1 VSLRRRQSLAEP
13 LALAARQLR
22 QCEAH
27 VALLDRVRPLNLPL
41 ARQRLREAVLA
52 GQRPQPG
59 LAYAAAPDLSPV
71 QRALDCLLEA
81 PLAGLEGA
89 LLAERAH
96 ELALEAQLAASVGLP
111 GFRQLAAQRFPLPAA
126 RAELRPLALAWAEQ
140 PSSVAVPAAALHFS
154 DDKNDP
160 DSLWSLL
167 AQRLEAKRLSVRL
180 EVMPGLASLAAV
192 ADGVVRVRSGARL
205 SREVARRI
213 ALHEVEGH
221 VVPRLAGR
229 ALAGVFA
236 AGSAGAS
243 EDEEGRALLLEE
255 RAGLMGAE
263 RRAEL
268 GLRYLAAE
276 SVREGAE
283 FWETFQLLLE
293 RGAGSELAVDLCC
306 RVQRGGG
313 LGRELVYLSGYVRV
327 AGSFASR
334 PELEGVLAG
343 GRVSVAAAASLL
355 DAALIELDDDRDVI

>member
-1 VSLRRRQSLAEP
+1 VSLRRRQPLAEP
-13 LALAARQLR
+13 LALAARQLK

-27 VALLDRVRPLNLPL
+27 VALLDRVRPLNLAHERL
-41 ARQRLREAVLA
+41 RLREAVLA
-52 GQRPQPG
+52 GQRPQPE

-71 QRALDCLLEA
+71 QRALDALLEA
-81 PLAGLEGA
+81 PAADLEGA
-89 LLAERAH
+89 LLAERAR
-96 ELALEAQLAASVGLP
+96 ELALEAQLAARVGLP
-111 GFRQLAAQRFPLPAA
+111 GFRHWAGQRFPLPAA
-126 RAELRPLALAWAEQ
+126 HAELRPLALAWAEL
-140 PSSVAVPAAALHFS
+140 PRAVAAVAPALHFS

-167 AQRLEAKRLSVRL
+167 SRRLEAKRLSVRL
-180 EVMPGLASLAAV
+180 EVTPGLASLAAV
-192 ADGVVRVRSGARL
+192 ADGVVRLRGGARL
-205 SREVARRI
+205 SRDVAQRI

-221 VVPRLAGR
+221 VVPRSAGR
-229 ALAGVFA
+229 ALAGIFA

-255 RAGLMGAE
+255 RAGLMDVE

-276 SVREGAE
+276 SVRQGAE

-293 RGAGSELAVDLCC
+293 RGADSELAVDLCC

-327 AGSFASR
+327 AGSFSSR

-343 GRVSVAAAASLL
+343 GRVSVAAAGSLL

>member
-1 VSLRRRQSLAEP
+1 MSLRRRQPLAEP

-27 VALLDRVRPLNLPL
+27 VALLDRARPLNLAL
-41 ARQRLREAVLA
+41 ERQRLCDAVLA

-59 LAYAAAPDLSPV
+59 LVYAPAPDLSPV
-71 QRALDCLLEA
+71 QRALDGVLQA
-81 PLAGLEGA
+81 PVAELEGA
-89 LLAERAH
+89 LLVARAH
-96 ELALEAQLAASVGLP
+96 ELALEAQLATRVGLP
-111 GFRQLAAQRFPLPAA
+111 GFRQLANQRFPLPATHA
-126 RAELRPLALAWAEQ
+126 QLRPLALAWAEQ
-140 PSSVAVPAAALHFS
+140 ASGAAGSAPALHFS

-160 DSLWSLL
+160 ESLWNLL
-167 AQRLEAKRLSVRL
+167 SRRLEAKRLSIRL
-180 EVMPGLASLAAV
+180 EVTPGLASLAAV
-192 ADGVVRVRSGARL
+192 ADGVVRVRGGARL
-205 SREVARRI
+205 SREVAQRI

-255 RAGLMGAE
+255 RGGLMGVE

-276 SVREGAE
+276 SVRNGAE

-313 LGRELVYLSGYVRV
+313 LGRELVYLSGYLRV
-327 AGSFASR
+327 ARGLESR
-334 PELEGVLAG
+334 PELERVLAS
-343 GRVSVAAAASLL
+343 GRVSVTAAASLL
-355 DAALIELDDDRDVI
+355 DAALVELDDDRDVV